1 MFLEKEKFALWVDFI
16 ERDFITSTMQA
27 LVNNKTIN
35 GATSNPAIFKNAFLN
50 SPAYKE
56 DIKAL
61 KGTKTPKEIY
71 ETLAIKDIQAAAD
84 VLRPLFDNNDDGF
97 VSIEVDPTLANDATA
112 TTDEGKRLYKMIN
125 RPNVMIKVPAT
136 DAGYEAMQALVADG
150 ISVNATLI
158 FSLTE
163 ALSCAK
169 AFEKGQAQTDKA
181 VHTVISIFVS
191 RVDRKIDSL
200 LPEDYQSKAGI
211 VNAAMIYNQIEKMA
225 VKNNRTLFA
234 STGVKGDILH
244 PAYYVSGLIAP
255 NSVNTTPLET
265 IDSFVKEGSKEL
277 VLPLDQA
284 EIDDLFQT
292 LVEQDIEFSEV
303 LLELKAEGLKAFEE
317 AFAEIMTSLEG

>member
-16 ERDFITSTMQA
+16 ERDFITSTMKE
-27 LVNNKTIN
+27 LVEKKVIN

-56 DIKAL
+56 EIAAL
-61 KGTKTPKEIY
+61 KGSKTPKEIY
-71 ETLAIKDIQAAAD
+71 ETLAVKDIQSAAD
-84 VLRPLFDNNDDGF
+84 VLRPLFDDNDDGF
-97 VSIEVDPTLANDATA
+97 VSIEVDPTLANDANA
-112 TTDEGKRLYKMIN
+112 TIAEGKRLYKMID

-136 DAGYEAMQALVADG
+136 DAGYEAMQALVAEG

-169 AFEKGQAQTDKA
+169 AFEKGQAQTDKD

-191 RVDRKIDSL
+191 RVDRKIDAL
-200 LPEDYQSKAGI
+200 LPENYQAKAGI
-211 VNAAMIYNQIEKMA
+211 VNASMIYNHIEKQA

-234 STGVKGDILH
+234 STGVKGDTLH

-265 IDSFVKEGSKEL
+265 IDSFVKEGSRDV

-284 EIDDLFQT
+284 DIDDLFQT
-292 LVEQDIEFSEV
+292 LVEENIEFSEV
-303 LLELKAEGLKAFEE
+303 LLELKAEGLVAFEE
-317 AFAEIMTSLEG
+317 AFDEIMQSLEG